1 MAAFWQTYGWVV
13 LGLTAGAGWGMSYI
27 LYEKLLLKFPVS
39 LVMFLTGMAS
49 FAFFG
54 IVAWSRG
61 YLPEIKTVFSTPML
75 IGGFV
80 AVIVLNI
87 LANASILTAV
97 NMSNA
102 SRAAFLEISYPLF
115 TLLFAYIIFKEIQL
129 SALGM
134 VGGCFILLGTIIM
147 VYAGK

>member
-13 LGLTAGAGWGMSYI
+13 LGLTAGAGWGMSYL
-27 LYEKLLLKFPVS
+27 LYEKLLLRFPIS
-39 LVMFLTGMAS
+39 LVMFLTGAAS

-54 IVAWSRG
+54 LIAWSRG
-61 YLPEIKTVFSTPML
+61 HMVEMKTITSNPTL
-75 IGGFV
+75 IWGFV
-80 AVIVLNI
+80 GVIVLNI

-97 NMSNA
+97 TMSNA

-115 TLLFAYIIFKEIQL
+115 TLLFAYIIFREIQL
-129 SALGM
+129 STLGM
-134 VGGCFILLGTIIM
+134 VGGGFIVLGTIIM